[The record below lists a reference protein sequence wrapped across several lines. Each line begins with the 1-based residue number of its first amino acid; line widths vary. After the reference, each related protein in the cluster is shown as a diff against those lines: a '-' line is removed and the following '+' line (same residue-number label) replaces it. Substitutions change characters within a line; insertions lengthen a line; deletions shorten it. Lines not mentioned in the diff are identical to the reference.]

1 MVMLSCSF
9 FFHRNT
15 TTLINMRILKN
26 NILWLLV
33 VVCGL
38 AACDGDSDTP
48 LNGYYET
55 TDDSSTVT
63 VLKGYVSSSDGF
75 SVCTP
80 DGCDSPFYIVD
91 QQFYGKA
98 YEFAE
103 STATRLDAMSGVP
116 STWVKTMDIA
126 ENATYWAKYTS
137 MDRYVYIKFRVALI
151 EDNDVTIEYVVNS
164 TETRPNTNANSS
176 GTAYATNLEMPQL
189 NANNYFLPHTVTVSG
204 SDVLN
209 YSIEWNSD
217 MKHAEWVAF
226 SFDNTTCKDVT
237 SRTDAWDV
245 DPLLDASMQTN
256 NSYHT
261 NDGFD
266 RGHLCAS
273 EDRVWSVAA
282 NEQTFYYSNMSPQIG
297 SFNQNFWADLEAQVR
312 TWGRAI
318 PSTYDKVYVAK
329 GGTLNNLLKSFTGTT
344 RASDGQYPTTDA
356 DGFTTKGLA
365 CPAYYF
371 MAILSEKDGAYNA
384 IAFLVPHSED
394 LPTEPTT
401 AELQEYVVSIDSLE
415 TFTGLDFFCNLPD
428 DLETEV
434 ESTVNLSD
442 WAW

>member
-1 MVMLSCSF
+1 
-9 FFHRNT
+9 
-15 TTLINMRILKN
+15 MRILKN

-38 AACDGDSDTP
+38 AACEDANEIV
-48 LNGYYET
+48 NGYYET
-55 TDDSSTVT
+55 TDDNSTVV
-63 VLKGYVSSSDGF
+63 VLKGYVSSSEGF
-75 SVCTP
+75 SICTP
-80 DGCDSPFYIVD
+80 DGCDYPFYIVE
-91 QQFYGKA
+91 QQFYGEK

-103 STATRLDAMSGVP
+103 GTATRLDAMSGVP
-116 STWVKTMDIA
+116 STWVKTVDIA
-126 ENATYWAKYTS
+126 ENATYWAKYSS
-137 MDRYVYIKFRVALI
+137 MTTYVYIKFRVALI
-151 EDNDVTIEYVVNS
+151 EGNDVTIEYVVDS
-164 TETRPNTNANSS
+164 SEARPNTNANSS
-176 GTAYATNLEMPQL
+176 ATAYATNWEMPAL
-189 NANNYFLPHTVTVSG
+189 NADNYFVAHTVSVSSG
-204 SDVLN
+204 DVLN
-209 YSIEWNSD
+209 YSLEWNSS

-226 SFDNTTCKDVT
+226 SFDETTCQDVT

-245 DPLLDASMQTN
+245 DPLLPSDMQTN

-273 EDRVWSVAA
+273 EDRVWSVDA
-282 NEQTFYYSNMSPQIG
+282 NEQTFYFSNMSPQIG
-297 SFNQNFWADLEAQVR
+297 TFNQNFWADLETQVR

-329 GGTLNNLLKSFTGTT
+329 GGTLNNLLKGFTGMT
-344 RASDGQYPTTDA
+344 RASDGQYPTTDEN
-356 DGFTTKGLA
+356 GFTTKGLA

-371 MAILSEKDGAYNA
+371 MAILSEKDGDYNA

-394 LPTEPTT
+394 LPKEPTT
-401 AELQEYVVSIDSLE
+401 AELQEYVVTIDSLE

-434 ESTVNLSD
+434 ESAVDLSA